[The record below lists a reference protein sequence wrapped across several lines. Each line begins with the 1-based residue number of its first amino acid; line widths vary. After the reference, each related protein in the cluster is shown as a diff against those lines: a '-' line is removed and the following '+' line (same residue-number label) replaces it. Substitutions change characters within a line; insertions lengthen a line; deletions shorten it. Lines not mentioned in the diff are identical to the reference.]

1 MQEVRATAAKHW
13 TERVWY
19 CHNQPWMRSS
29 KDGTAASRSGSFK
42 NGQEWGKKCCD
53 NLDQRRMGRP
63 ATRPWSTD
71 FLLREGSSRAE
82 IGQWLKNKSVP
93 WRRRRR
99 LLQVVTG
106 TFPCGQQQRQK
117 YGYRKT
123 AACMLCQKA
132 HEECGNC
139 WNGEL
144 PKETIGH
151 IQSAGCLGQKEV
163 VTAAHNACIREL
175 LQEVNV
181 HGKADRHMRL
191 LTIETESRL
200 GTLWDQ
206 EECNRFCSKEELWEA
221 ARDEEMKIPWRAANE
236 WPPVPEEQ
244 YQEDSGGED
253 WMELDWTRQLK
264 SS

>member
-1 MQEVRATAAKHW
+1 MLDAVIE
-13 TERVWY
+13 ER
-19 CHNQPWMRSS
+19 
-29 KDGTAASRSGSFK
+29 TAASRRCFK
-42 NGQEWGKKCCD
+42 NGQEWGKKCFED
-53 NLDQRRMGRP
+53 LDQRRMGRP
-63 ATRPWSTD
+63 ATRTWSTD
-71 FLLREGSSRAE
+71 FLLREESSRE
-82 IGQWLKNKSVP
+82 ERGKWLKNKSVP

-163 VTAAHNACIREL
+163 VTAAHSACIREL
-175 LQEVNV
+175 LQEVMCM
-181 HGKADRHMRL
+181 GRRID
-191 LTIETESRL
+191 T
-200 GTLWDQ
+200 
-206 EECNRFCSKEELWEA
+206 
-221 ARDEEMKIPWRAANE
+221 
-236 WPPVPEEQ
+236 
-244 YQEDSGGED
+244 
-253 WMELDWTRQLK
+253 
-264 SS
+264 